1 MLATTNKP
9 AGFVMFLCRLTRG
22 AIVGLGI
29 LGMTACDTNEFVLP
43 PGDAGAGQASFVEL
57 GCNNCH
63 SVTDKVEHMPLGD
76 NPIHVELGG
85 TVTRVKTYAD
95 LVTSIINPSHK
106 LSRGAN
112 AMTVTEEGESK
123 MPVYN
128 DVMTVQQLVDLTTFL
143 EQTYQIWVPP
153 HNVYYYP

>member
-1 MLATTNKP
+1 MALSHIAWDKI
-9 AGFVMFLCRLTRG
+9 FSSRFLRG
-22 AIVGLGI
+22 ALAAGI
-29 LGMTACDTNEFVLP
+29 LVSMSACDTREFVLP
-43 PGDAGAGQASFVEL
+43 PGDAAAGQATFVEL

-63 SVTDKVEHMPLGD
+63 SVTDKVAHEPTAEQS
-76 NPIHVELGG
+76 IHVKLGG
-85 TVTRVKTYAD
+85 TVTRVKTYPD

-112 AMTVTEEGESK
+112 AMTVTEDGASK
-123 MPVYN
+123 MPN
-128 DVMTVQQLVDLTTFL
+128 HNETMTVQQLVDLTTFL